1 MEYSIL
7 IIDDDSDLHVV
18 IADMLTGYGYRVTSA
33 FSAEEAFEL
42 LSKNTYHLI
51 LLDINLPDSDGFA
64 LCKELRTVSTVPV
77 IFASAR
83 TSEDDRISGYE
94 IGGDDYL
101 PKPYS
106 MKELLAH
113 VQAILRRTYGFSE
126 EEKVLSFGDI
136 CVNMTSRTVT
146 KKGQTVALSLREFD
160 LLAFLCEH
168 KNQAMPKEKILTS
181 VWGAFMTSEAS
192 TLTVH
197 MRWLREK
204 LEEDPAD
211 PKYLKT
217 VYKVGYTRRP
227 RGSGLRSDHPRA
239 YRPLRPPAAAVQERL
254 LRRDLSDGG
263 NGQPLRHHASR
274 QREHPAAGG
283 RVENPQGP
291 ALGRRDGDAAL

>member
-7 IIDDDSDLHVV
+7 IVDDDTDLHL
-18 IADMLTGYGYRVTSA
+18 IMADMLSGYGYKVTSA
-33 FSAEEAFEL
+33 FSAEEAFEI
-42 LSKNTYHLI
+42 LSKNTFHLI

-64 LCKELRTVSTVPV
+64 LCKELRQVSTVPV

-83 TSEDDRISGYE
+83 TSENDRISGYE

-106 MKELLAH
+106 MKEMLVH

-126 EEKVLSFGDI
+126 EEKTLSFGNVS
-136 CVNMTSRTVT
+136 VNLTSRSVT
-146 KKGQTVALSLREFD
+146 KNGQPVNLTLREFD

-197 MRWLREK
+197 IRWLREK
-204 LEEDPAD
+204 LEENPAD
-211 PKYLKT
+211 PKFIKT
-217 VYKVGYTRRP
+217 VYKVGYMLEVP
-227 RGSGLRSDHPRA
+227 
-239 YRPLRPPAAAVQERL
+239 E
-254 LRRDLSDGG
+254 
-263 NGQPLRHHASR
+263 
-274 QREHPAAGG
+274 
-283 RVENPQGP
+283 
-291 ALGRRDGDAAL
+291 DA